1 MERLT
6 AYSKQTSH
14 KNGICCTHFCGP
26 ECLGVGGN
34 CAMNCKW
41 EEAAWSRLAA
51 YEDSE
56 LEPEEVS
63 ALVKDWSDRCTII
76 GECGGIDRPRK
87 LAEADKDGRVVVSC
101 WIPVTE
107 RLPEDSVKEC
117 IIFVP
122 HIPEDIVGLG
132 RYLGA
137 GRWVL
142 DGWYLTPEA
151 VAYWMPLPEAP
162 YKKALEAMK

>member
-6 AYSKQTSH
+6 NKREADAQREGYERRLA
-14 KNGICCTHFCGP
+14 NGYQRSIPVERF
-26 ECLGVGGN
+26 L
-34 CAMNCKW
+34 
-41 EEAAWSRLAA
+41 RLAA
-51 YEDSE
+51 YEDTGLTPDE
-56 LEPEEVS
+56 FHAYWVFLEDLIGEQKVGE
-63 ALVKDWSDRCTII
+63 ALDNFRQLVK
-76 GECGGIDRPRK
+76 
-87 LAEADKDGRVVVSC
+87 ADKEGRMVVSC

-122 HIPEDIVGLG
+122 HIPENIVGLG

-162 YKKALEAMK
+162 HKKALEAMK